1 MNIENRWAFK
11 RMRKKVADIYFRF
24 SIKAKLTI
32 AFLFV
37 GLLTIMLM
45 GYLSYSYYSSGIKRD
60 FYRISQEASLRLNHH
75 IDFYIYQ
82 LGKSTSS
89 VMKDEL
95 IQQWMEQGQSYSLKE
110 QVDVQNVLR
119 RNVALNYPEIVG
131 MFLLTTDG
139 RTLAMSNLSLISDD
153 VFNDEPWSQSGFQEK
168 TVVIPTHTV
177 KYITGDVRVL
187 SLELPIYSIENMDF
201 LGKLVIDFYLD
212 EFNRTFEKADL
223 SPKGRFFIV
232 SDEDSIVYHSEYS
245 WLGVDRKLTELGKLD
260 LSDNESAS
268 VQEWEGRK
276 TLVAVTKSEST
287 GWSFVST
294 VPFDEMASATKN
306 TPNAMIAAFLIIALG
321 IVLIV
326 PILSSMY
333 VRPILRLR
341 KVMGDVERGNLDVR
355 AVYVSGQDELQYLNR
370 GFNIMLDQIQ
380 ELLETVST
388 LKYKEVS
395 LQLREK
401 EAMVKALQAQI
412 NPHFLYNSL
421 DIIKSMA
428 YLEDMPEI
436 VKMARS
442 LADFYRYTAKDTDS
456 MVKLEDELTQ
466 LKYYLSIIHVR
477 FPGTFRSQFSVNDK
491 FMDCLIPKLIIQ
503 PLVENAVKYAIEPK
517 EGKGSIIVNA
527 FDDRTDLVIEV
538 ADTGPGI
545 RPDRLMEINRMLMQ
559 LSENAQHEYGRQQSL
574 GIANVHARIVLQYGN
589 RYGVCMDSFEG
600 RGTVVSIRLPLN
612 MLQNHSDKTDNS

>member
-1 MNIENRWAFK
+1 
-11 RMRKKVADIYFRF
+11 MRKKVADIYFRF

>member
-1 MNIENRWAFK
+1 MNTENRWVYK
-11 RMRKKVADIYFRF
+11 RMRKTFADFHFRF
-24 SIKAKLTI
+24 SIKAKLTF
-32 AFLFV
+32 AFLFL
-37 GLLTIMLM
+37 GLLTILLM
-45 GYLSYSYYSSGIKRD
+45 GFLSYTYYSGGIKRD
-60 FYRISQEASLRLNHH
+60 FYRISQEATLRLNHH

-89 VMKDEL
+89 VAKDEL
-95 IQQWMEQGQSYSLKE
+95 IQQWMKQGQSHSLKE
-110 QVDVQNVLR
+110 KVDVQNVLR
-119 RNVALNYPEIVG
+119 RSVALNYPEIAG
-131 MFLLTTDG
+131 MFLLTPDG
-139 RTLAMSNLSLISDD
+139 RTLAMSNLSLTSEE
-153 VFNDEPWSQSGFQEK
+153 VFNDEPWSYDGFQEK

-212 EFNRTFEKADL
+212 EINRTFEKAAL
-223 SPKGRFFIV
+223 APKGRFFII
-232 SDEDSIVYHSEYS
+232 SEEDSIVYYPEYS

-260 LSDNESAS
+260 LSVNESAS
-268 VQEWEGRK
+268 IQEWEGRK
-276 TLVAVTKSEST
+276 TLVAVTKSETT

-294 VPFDEMASATKN
+294 VPFAEMASATKN

-321 IVLIV
+321 IVLTV
-326 PILSSMY
+326 PFLSSIF
-333 VRPILRLR
+333 VRPILHLS
-341 KVMGDVERGNLDVR
+341 KVMSNVERGDLNVR
-355 AVYVSGQDELQYLNR
+355 AVYVSGHDEFQYLNR
-370 GFNIMLDQIQ
+370 SFNMMVDQIQ
-380 ELLETVST
+380 ELIETVST

-401 EAMVKALQAQI
+401 EAMVKALQTQI

-436 VKMARS
+436 VNMARS

-466 LKYYLSIIHVR
+466 LKHYLSIIHVR
-477 FPGTFRSQFSVNDK
+477 FPGTFRSQFSLNDQ
-491 FMDCLIPKLIIQ
+491 FMKCLIPKLIIQ

-517 EGKGSIIVNA
+517 AGKGSIIVNA
-527 FDDRTDLVIEV
+527 FNDLTDLVIEV
-538 ADTGPGI
+538 ADNGPGI
-545 RPDRLMEINRMLMQ
+545 RPDRLAEIKSMLTQ
-559 LSENAQHEYGRQQSL
+559 LSENAQLGYGRQQSL
-574 GIANVHARIVLQYGN
+574 GIANVHARIVLQYGSQ
-589 RYGVCMDSFEG
+589 YGVRMDSFES

-612 MLQNHSDKTDNS
+612 MLQIHSDK